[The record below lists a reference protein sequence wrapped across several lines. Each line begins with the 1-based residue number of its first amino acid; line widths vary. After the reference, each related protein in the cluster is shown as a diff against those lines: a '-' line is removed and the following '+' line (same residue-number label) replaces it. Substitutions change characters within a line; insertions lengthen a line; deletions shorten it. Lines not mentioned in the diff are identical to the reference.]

1 MIFRTNLALILSLI
15 DILGVA
21 NGRYLLVEIDQDN
34 TLGKCVY
41 VFKLSLHDANFP
53 INKLSLDYNV
63 GYYIL
68 LRRSTKPFP
77 CQ

>member
-1 MIFRTNLALILSLI
+1 MIFGTNLALILSLI

-21 NGRYLLVEIDQDN
+21 NGSYLLVEIDQDN

-41 VFKLSLHDANFP
+41 VFTLSLNDANFP
-53 INKLSLDYNV
+53 INKLSLDNNV